1 MSGKN
6 LPYTVRYPDFGIPY
20 RVIAYGSYAQI
31 ILYYAQ
37 FKKSSFTYAD
47 HMSLRGTTINK
58 YVWTNAVKK
67 LVELGWITNA
77 NEGEY
82 AITESGSKSVRLI
95 GSRNALRRLN
105 GEEPKDV

>member
-1 MSGKN
+1 MPGKKV
-6 LPYTVRYPDFGIPY
+6 PYTVRYPDFGIPY

-31 ILYYAQ
+31 IMYYAQ

-47 HMSLRGTTINK
+47 HMGLRGTAINK

-82 AITESGSKSVRLI
+82 AITESGSKAVRFI
-95 GSRNALRRLN
+95 GSRNALRRLT